1 MAFTCDDDTRQ
12 MGREIVGL
20 NGMELTAAANNDNS
34 GCHCDCGVD
43 GRKGGNVEEEGE
55 EGKIDFRSDE
65 EWNE

>member
-1 MAFTCDDDTRQ
+1 
-12 MGREIVGL
+12 
-20 NGMELTAAANNDNS
+20 MELTAAANNDNS

-55 EGKIDFRSDE
+55 EGEIAFRSDE